1 MATLDVRPMM
11 AAGNEP
17 FEMIMAVVQRLEPG
31 EDFELLAPLE
41 PRPLYEALGAR
52 GFSHRTEALGG
63 GDYRVV
69 FRSQAS
75 AAQASTQTTPSVIPA
90 G

>member
-17 FEMIMAVVQRLEPG
+17 FDAIMGVVSGLRPE
-31 EDFELLAPLE
+31 EEFELLAPLD
-41 PRPLYEALGAR
+41 PVPLYEVLGAQ
-52 GFSHRTEALGG
+52 GFSHETEALGG

-69 FRSQAS
+69 FRREL
-75 AAQASTQTTPSVIPA
+75 I
-90 G
+90 

>member
-11 AAGNEP
+11 AEGKEP
-17 FEMIMAVVQRLEPG
+17 FDAIMATVAGLTDG
-31 EDFELLAPLE
+31 EEFELFAPLD
-41 PRPLYEALGAR
+41 PIPLYQVLGAC
-52 GFSHRTEALGG
+52 GFAHETESLEK

-69 FRSQAS
+69 FRRE
-75 AAQASTQTTPSVIPA
+75 V

>member
-11 AAGNEP
+11 AEGGEP
-17 FEMIMAVVQRLEPG
+17 FDAIMTTVAGLEDG
-31 EDFELLAPLE
+31 EEFELFAPLD
-41 PRPLYEALGAR
+41 PIPLYQVLGAR
-52 GFSHRTEALGG
+52 GFAHQTESLGK

-69 FRSQAS
+69 FRRE
-75 AAQASTQTTPSVIPA
+75 V

>member
-17 FEMIMAVVQRLEPG
+17 FDAILGVVSGLRPE
-31 EDFELLAPLE
+31 EEFELLAPLD
-41 PRPLYEALGAR
+41 PVPLYQVLGAQ
-52 GFSHRTEALGG
+52 GFSHETEALGG

-69 FRSQAS
+69 FRREL
-75 AAQASTQTTPSVIPA
+75 I
-90 G
+90 